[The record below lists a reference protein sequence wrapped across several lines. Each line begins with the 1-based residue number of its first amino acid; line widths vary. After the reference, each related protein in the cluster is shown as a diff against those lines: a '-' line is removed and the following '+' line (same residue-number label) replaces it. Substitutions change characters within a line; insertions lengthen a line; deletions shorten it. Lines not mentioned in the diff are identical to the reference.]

1 MLRSVMKRLKK
12 FWDELW
18 IVGWAEQ
25 EDDEHLDLDPEEVA
39 PGRVIL

>member
-1 MLRSVMKRLKK
+1 MLRSVISRLKT

-18 IVGWAEQ
+18 FVGWAEQ
-25 EDDEHLDLDPEEVA
+25 EDDEHLDLDPEDVP